1 MSQPPEREWVKLVDP
16 AVRGI
21 VGGKF
26 RASLSKNDPSAANQ
40 RALDTIQNIYLEL
53 SKALAGRAERIHDL
67 RSYAARVS
75 YTECAKTMRAGFP
88 VRTRLANKVRYFLN
102 HESEFAI
109 WEVADGDLYCGYSGW
124 RSKEPAAEGTVST
137 LVMDP
142 GKIWDANYAPA
153 KLQLQAKALDVM
165 KGADW
170 RELFEAIFDRLEGP
184 IPVDDA
190 VAITGNLFRVKDE
203 TQEAVAEPSVVTRP
217 ERQIYVQAVFLR
229 LWQIIQDF
237 QHPWLVA
244 FLLNLPGYTR
254 EARGEIEAFEN
265 TGVASRQQI
274 GRLLGLTEQEYH
286 ACREAKPELP
296 VDPGSPVARLALL
309 WPYLPLEDALIANI
323 LTCQKQQ
330 VINLRDVARQKCAK
344 RLKEM
349 LADHRP

>member
-1 MSQPPEREWVKLVDP
+1 
-16 AVRGI
+16 
-21 VGGKF
+21 
-26 RASLSKNDPSAANQ
+26 
-40 RALDTIQNIYLEL
+40 
-53 SKALAGRAERIHDL
+53 
-67 RSYAARVS
+67 
-75 YTECAKTMRAGFP
+75 MRAGFP

-153 KLQLQAKALDVM
+153 KLQLQAKA
-165 KGADW
+165 
-170 RELFEAIFDRLEGP
+170 LEGP